1 MQQTTQQTTQQ
12 KTPALKFLV
21 IISIATAVILVLT
34 ITPWNI
40 IPTSITEDVQVIATT
55 EQGCVGES
63 VLGHSVVVEN
73 CKASVG
79 DTVSAKFFVASLE
92 KNGEKAVTWKKQ
104 CYNCK
109 KFWHGSNF

>member
-1 MQQTTQQTTQQ
+1 MQQTTQQ
-12 KTPALKFLV
+12 KPPVLKFLA

-40 IPTSITEDVQVIATT
+40 VPTSVTENVQVIAITQ
-55 EQGCVGES
+55 QGCVGES

-92 KNGEKAVTWKKQ
+92 KSGYYDRIQKKLQ
-104 CYNCK
+104 T
-109 KFWHGSNF
+109 FTP

>member
-1 MQQTTQQTTQQ
+1 MVTMQQTTQQ
-12 KTPALKFLV
+12 KTPAMKFLV
-21 IISIATAVILVLT
+21 IILIATAVILVLT

-79 DTVSAKFFVASLE
+79 DTISATFYVPAMEQNGYYDRIHEKLE
-92 KNGEKAVTWKKQ
+92 KVTP
-104 CYNCK
+104 
-109 KFWHGSNF
+109 